1 MKILHL
7 AKQDKGG
14 GGGGFDSAYRLH
26 CNMRSA
32 GVESA
37 MIVFTKQ
44 SEDSN
49 ILSVLDYLTTADKV
63 RWFLKN
69 CCLRVYGRIHK
80 SPYFILEMGDFF
92 PVCRLLAIL
101 PFRPDAIIVH
111 WVSTFITTSLM
122 RSLSLATG
130 APLYWYMADMAPLTG
145 GCHYAFDCNGYKFKC
160 GNCPQLRYG
169 SSACDISH
177 RQWKHK
183 SHNFQG
189 INITMVP
196 GSSWLERQT
205 IESSIFSSR
214 PIKKILLGIDS
225 ETFKP
230 ISPIVA
236 RKLLDIPTEKII
248 IFFGAHKLSEKR
260 KGIIYLLDALNY
272 LKIALKGQ
280 RDLGNKIL
288 IVTAGSEPNIDEFI
302 FPFEHLHIGLLQG
315 NEKLAAAYQAADV
328 FVCSST
334 EDSGPMMINESILCG
349 TPVVSFD
356 MGVASDLVHTGWTG
370 YRARL
375 RDADDMAKGLYS
387 LLMMDG
393 NRMKEMKDEC
403 RIRGLKLCHPKVQ
416 VQAFLD
422 MCSVVR

>member
-7 AKQDKGG
+7 ATQDKGG

-37 MIVFTKQ
+37 MIVFNKQ
-44 SEDSN
+44 SDDPQVINISN
-49 ILSVLDYLTTADKV
+49 YITVKDRL
-63 RWFLKN
+63 RWFLKKSS
-69 CCLRVYGRIHK
+69 LRINRRIYT
-80 SPYFILEMGDFF
+80 SPYFFVEIGDFF
-92 PVCRLLAIL
+92 PISRLLAAL
-101 PFRPDAIIVH
+101 PFKPNAIIIH
-111 WVSTFITTSLM
+111 WVATFMTTRIM
-122 RSLSLATG
+122 RNLSLSTG

-145 GCHYAFDCNGYKFKC
+145 GCHYAFDCNGYKYKC

-169 SSACDISH
+169 RSANDISH
-177 RQWKHK
+177 RQWKGK
-183 SHNFQG
+183 FQNFQDV
-189 INITMVP
+189 NITLVP
-196 GSSWLERQT
+196 GSSWLERQA
-205 IESSIFSSR
+205 IKSSIFSSR
-214 PIKKILLGIDS
+214 PITKILLGIDT

-236 RKLLDIPTEKII
+236 RKLFDLPTEKII
-248 IFFGAHKLSEKR
+248 LFFGAHKLREER
-260 KGIIYLLDALNY
+260 KGISYLLDALNY
-272 LKIALKGQ
+272 LKLALKDR
-280 RDLGNKIL
+280 RDLCNKIL
-288 IVTAGSEPNIDEFI
+288 IVTAGSESNIDEFI

-356 MGVASDLVHTGWTG
+356 MGVAPDLVHTGWTG

-375 RDADDMAKGLYS
+375 RDAEDMAKGLYS
-387 LLMMDG
+387 LLIMD
-393 NRMKEMKDEC
+393 NNSMKAMKDKC
-403 RIRGLKLCHPKVQ
+403 REHGLQSCHPKVQ
-416 VQAFLD
+416 VQAFLN
-422 MCSVVR
+422 MCSAAL